1 MSSSFI
7 GFPPSPL
14 TFALVEPEAQTH
26 FSFSIFF
33 MNNDIISKNC
43 WRGKGLRAPSGF
55 DNTHLPH
62 VSLSLWT
69 RFGCCNMIF
78 GEAVVLFGVEVI
90 RVWCCR
96 FFFPLLNKTLLERHR
111 EMRKMMIPQLSIP
124 LCLSVLH
131 LLSPQSLSP
140 TLCLFLFL
148 FLFLV
153 PLSGRLSSP
162 PSICFIS
169 LFPLFFPLLSL
180 PLFLILSPSPQFCWG
195 RVEVISRCITLAM
208 CRQWMG
214 LWQRLDSLGPWWQ
227 RRAGEENNYTYTW
240 EDLPLFTKWKKR
252 DSGYFIYCFIFFPP
266 RTGGRVGECEP
277 VVCGLAEHA
286 GFQYSV

>member
-1 MSSSFI
+1 MSSSFL

-78 GEAVVLFGVEVI
+78 GKAVVLFGVEVI

-96 FFFPLLNKTLLERHR
+96 FFSFFFC
-111 EMRKMMIPQLSIP
+111 
-124 LCLSVLH
+124 LCLTKRCQRGAERGGRWFFS
-131 LLSPQSLSP
+131 SLSLSASRSFTFYLPILLFP
-140 TLCLFLFL
+140 TLFLL
-148 FLFLV
+148 LV
-153 PLSGRLSSP
+153 PLSGRFSSP
-162 PSICFIS
+162 PPICFIC
-169 LFPLFFPLLSL
+169 LFPLFFSPS
-180 PLFLILSPSPQFCWG
+180 LSPSLSLSLSLSTVLSG

-214 LWQRLDSLGPWWQ
+214 LWQRLDSLGPRWQ

-240 EDLPLFTKWKKR
+240 EDLPLFTKWKKW

-266 RTGGRVGECEP
+266 RTGGHVGECEP